1 MSTNIIQDVLWN
13 VPLFKELTREEIG
26 AITEIAKIKQYA
38 TNSYV
43 FMQGESLE
51 RVHFIHKGKVKIYK
65 TDINGKEQ
73 IVSILKS
80 EDMFPHAGFFRKGNY
95 PAHAEIIESATLVE
109 IPILAFEQ
117 LLLQYPSL
125 SIKLFRVMG
134 DIIVDLQKRLEE
146 QVLHNTEEQIIMLLI
161 RLSKTHG
168 KQCTDKNMILT
179 TRFTNQELANMIG
192 SSRETVSRTINK
204 LKREGLVKGTKGGYL
219 LLDMDCLQYYDC

>member
-95 PAHAEIIESATLVE
+95 PAHA
-109 IPILAFEQ
+109 
-117 LLLQYPSL
+117 
-125 SIKLFRVMG
+125 
-134 DIIVDLQKRLEE
+134 RL
-146 QVLHNTEEQIIMLLI
+146 
-161 RLSKTHG
+161 
-168 KQCTDKNMILT
+168 
-179 TRFTNQELANMIG
+179 
-192 SSRETVSRTINK
+192 
-204 LKREGLVKGTKGGYL
+204 
-219 LLDMDCLQYYDC
+219 

>member
-95 PAHAEIIESATLVE
+95 PAHAEIIEPATLVE

-219 LLDMDCLQYYDC
+219 LLDMDCLQHYDC